1 MRTENVLLILGLIFS
16 IFLLTFRFENGFEFL
31 NIQLEYS
38 IIDVAL
44 NMSTENYL
52 NSAIIGYLCYLIF
65 SFIVWNKTSKN
76 GKTLLLIFSILTLIG
91 IGIELKPFYE
101 SFNGIYS
108 GKHFRIGIPLAIIG
122 FFIANRMNKTEL
134 NKKTVGNNV
143 YD

>member
-76 GKTLLLIFSILTLIG
+76 GKTILLIFSILTLIG
-91 IGIELKPFYE
+91 IGIELKSFYE

-122 FFIANRMNKTEL
+122 FFIANRLNKTEL

-143 YD
+143 YN

>member
-1 MRTENVLLILGLIFS
+1 MKTENILLILGLMFS

-38 IIDVAL
+38 IIDIAL
-44 NMSTENYL
+44 NMSTENSL

-65 SFIVWNKTSKN
+65 SFIMWNKTSKN

-91 IGIELKPFYE
+91 IGIELKAFYE

-122 FFIANRMNKTEL
+122 FIITNQMNKTEL
-134 NKKTVGNNV
+134 NKKNSWQQRYN
-143 YD
+143 